1 MECQMRRYHK
11 NSNGFTMAEMLITV
25 AIIVILCGFG
35 FVAVIAH
42 QRNLKRMEMDET
54 AQEIFIAA
62 QNHLTAARASGQWS
76 SFLEKT
82 AAEGQVGSRGTVMSY
97 KPSDYDK
104 VSDADAESRK
114 FYYFTTE
121 SAEAVKNG
129 AEALILPEGSI
140 DETLRGHHFYVEYDA
155 ASGTVFGVF
164 YTDSDHPIT
173 EGDASK
179 AVSRT
184 DPDARRDYKVDGKRT
199 IIGYYGGALGELN
212 SPGDLY
218 APSVAVRN
226 AESLVLYVVD
236 KNYYRPVSSK
246 TGAPNFKTKLK
257 LTFEGVTSGEKAVK
271 EVDPSS
277 SSSQTD
283 AFSSAVLAEE
293 SEGTFNVVIPSSGA
307 SAQQTTAVKAEY
319 YAIVLDS
326 IVRKDGHF
334 ADLFPEFIPGE
345 DIRITATLTSDKAGE
360 DVSQTV
366 TVNSLFNSVKTEK
379 NLSGI
384 AASKTVVTVSNPRHL
399 ENLSSEVSG
408 VDFAA
413 AGKQIVKDTTVDTV
427 SVVRNLFW
435 DEDAEAEDVAKAQ
448 SQKETV
454 TAFLPAIASATGMES
469 PFGYYADGNQEIV
482 KGDIQVYSYTA
493 KKFGTGAVTS
503 EDAKAQISKGACY
516 GITNTAIQTF
526 EGNNHMLA
534 AFRFEGMQ
542 EAALINRAA
551 AVLKVSDLVI
561 ADATSCVTGE
571 VLNAS
576 DGSNAEMPTAALL
589 IAKANSGYAEN
600 NGASV
605 ENVQIVWYPEGTNK
619 DGITTG
625 NSAIAAAPDAEGTMV
640 YSENG
645 IASLLIG
652 SIDADQKLSV
662 EEGQTAQQ
670 GEPTKKF
677 TIKNVTIQAG
687 NFNTKKTVN
696 VGVEGNIAAGM
707 IGEIRSGAVTI
718 DGSKEAGDADTSEN
732 NWKNNCKINGK
743 LILNAM
749 KGTDPVAGGLIGKV
763 ADTVTNQEDLILQ
776 KVYLEANTLQMNGL
790 QKGSQSI
797 GILGGLIGSVEGGK
811 SVKAEDTDLI
821 AKNVNVGIAENSQ
834 EWNAGTTGGII
845 GSVTG
850 GTKAELKNV
859 RFTSVNSL
867 LGGKKA
873 AGGVIGNFASG
884 EGVLESVH
892 VLATGQNENTAEGSS
907 GKTTK
912 TFRDLNITLGQEQP
926 SLTVTADQT
935 VMGSSAGGFFGAVTD
950 HALQL
955 SIRKS
960 SLKTISLNAESMG
973 AGGSAKGTGNADLI
987 VTGTNVGGLIGYCAD
1002 KAITIGDTNSND
1014 EVILTVQGNF
1024 TLGENDKKA
1033 GNAGGLIGKIGNSAS
1048 GGTKVSVIIQNV
1060 PLTVRTM
1067 TAYAEG
1073 SNGKEGTVGGFIG
1086 NAATNVSGITLKD
1099 CNLSANSVNLGAI
1112 EAASENAVKAAGGA
1126 IGRISSG
1133 TAKLENLTVLTPKA
1147 DADCGEGAEDNYIKV
1162 TASQG
1167 KAGGLAGVA
1176 ESGTESLQITN
1187 AAVSGSGTNDQIE
1200 AGSSAGG
1207 LAGETQ
1213 AAATSI
1219 SNSMASMYVRSEGNG
1234 GNVGGSSSTDGAGGL
1249 IGSASGTVTIQ
1260 SSYSGGRTSKN
1271 EENKPAYQDKES
1283 GQGRYN
1289 VFLVSGSGAA
1299 GGLVGKS
1306 TGTLNITN
1314 AYSTSSV
1321 KVNGA
1326 TSAAGGLIGD
1336 AQSLTAGNTY
1346 CTGRVYGASGTNTGS
1361 STSSEST
1368 ANYGYYAGKLGS
1380 ISSSGS
1386 GRSNTNY
1393 YLKGMDGAPQ
1403 GAVGTLNGNSTNI
1416 QLAETILTSADYYTE
1431 KCPLKLNESS
1441 ASVYYYDSS
1450 STQEAAHYENNK
1462 TVYPFKTV
1470 INTSHARALYN
1481 PNTGIKNEGA
1491 DENRYSQIG
1500 DWEVPAKAAAT
1511 EFGPYALIYYER
1523 IWNSDT
1529 KQLDPTFYYHGYA
1542 IPDGV
1547 SATDGSVQYTEI
1559 KTPDDKL
1566 PAGETWN
1573 DHHLLTSSERY
1584 VAEDGYLLLVS
1595 NETIRKAG
1603 GESGLS
1609 LHART
1614 SQSVDNTSVN
1624 DLRYWDIIDNLSAL
1638 NKYEC
1643 SEFNGYTA
1651 YDLGLI
1657 TKINDNYFIPNTE
1670 NKFGLGI
1677 TIWETKFKEDKNEW
1691 VAEAGFTYT
1700 TFFADAVRGADNG
1713 RLQSVSKSW
1722 SWNAGTISGMENLA
1736 QASIR
1741 SARQLKEWTRF
1752 DNNND
1757 GFLSNQKE
1765 VIIEQQF
1772 DITFDSQK
1780 VKFYQ
1785 NGKEVTD
1792 ENEYSSPT
1800 IKTIGTSKGG
1810 TFRSTLRPGREA
1822 NSADYYVLDGLN
1834 NPLVGTGPGVH
1845 GGTVCNLQITNM
1857 NALYVIGK
1865 VQDKNGNISTPDFN
1879 GSVHDIYVKNSE
1891 LTDGVIKEIRQAHVY
1906 ACKIQHTKITNNGF
1920 SQSIGNAS
1928 KVSDCTLE
1936 DVEIGQNGFV
1946 ETIGIDG
1953 TSTVMNC
1960 TITNAKIGGDGFTRE
1975 IKINSKVENCRISD
1989 AEITGNGFAE
1999 TIGNDGASTVTNCT
2013 ITNAQIGEDGFAQEI
2028 KNSSKVE
2035 NCRISDAEITGNGF
2049 ARTIGNDGASEL
2061 TTCAITNAT
2070 IGGNGFIHQ
2079 MNSGKVSEC
2088 KIVNATIGENGFIN
2102 QYAGTVTDCGIYA
2115 DIAQYDANQI
2125 KHYKPYKSKNGT
2137 YDYVAIG
2144 IQPDGTRSKE
2154 FIVGFAKEPKVG
2166 GASIKRCYIA
2176 GSLSG
2181 AADVSGFTG
2190 RADQG
2195 AELNN
2200 NYANVVIEAGREAY
2214 GFAKEIV
2221 EYNAKIQNCH
2231 ALGVIRKAQN
2241 ASGFVGSI
2249 TNGTVSDNYAAF
2261 WTVSA
2266 DTWYPFYES
2275 KTGGNKSNNY
2285 YLAECSINTSTGTPN
2300 TPDYNTNGVQGKTYQ
2315 ELSALNISGQK
2326 KATSANTKAYYKF
2339 MPNDTAHSVYPYP
2352 MPADM
2357 TAYGDWSYYHLGAAT
2372 LVYYEKID
2380 DQYYLH
2386 GMTADANGTEYMTI
2400 PDTLLNET
2408 GKTVTDDGYLLIL
2421 KDIGNEAGS
2430 YSISFENV
2438 YGGNVSGT
2446 YTIGSEDAGKAFAKA
2461 SDALLTSAIKK
2472 ALGTKLDCTIY
2483 QFDPAN
2489 YVELNKNDFSA
2500 LDTYAQYSGGVGL
2513 TVRKESNL
2521 IAKFSFLPIF
2531 ADTVTAPTVQNVNDK
2546 TEISFASV
2554 QKDAAQDGADYVIRS
2569 ARQLKLLSY
2578 WDGKAL
2584 GGSGNWKN
2592 QFDAD
2597 PAKRYSYL
2605 SSTNA
2610 GYKNHLV
2617 IRQDMDL
2624 QAPDTSGILFENID
2638 GTYKGQTYT
2647 VTGESTAKPV
2657 KLSGLTVDFAGKIAP
2672 SGMISSLIIEGAWY
2686 KLDSEDQKRT
2696 DVISASNDLKSEGR
2710 SNEFVRYNCGTISD
2724 VTIQN
2729 SDLGT
2734 GGLVYQNE
2742 YAKPSENAGD
2752 DYRSGVIQNCV
2763 IRNSDV
2769 KGAGLVWKNLG
2780 GSITDS
2786 SVENC
2791 KTGFAG
2797 FVQKNVSNP
2806 LGKDASGNETYAKA
2820 VVDNC
2825 SVKNIVAAGNGF
2837 AGNNTGVKPT
2847 QSFSSTEEQAFASCR
2862 AEIRNC
2868 SVVNGMISGYGF
2880 VYEIETNGLVEN
2892 CQIYGDKPQ
2901 YEAYLSEAAAW
2912 TGEQVNRRYYPYTDR
2927 TEQKKKAYELVTLT
2941 VRTDNFSGAGFAGK
2955 NDEKSGITNCSVTG
2969 VIDWENKKPLA
2980 GFIDDN
2986 KGNIT
2991 GSCNNV
2997 IMGSKNNN
3005 ADGKASGFVNDN
3017 EGSIS
3022 FCHTLGTIEGNRSI
3036 AGFSMDNKEGNISC
3050 SYSAMWSYKA
3060 KKYSLFALDNA
3071 VGTFTSCYALS
3082 NIDGTEDNGITK
3094 VTAETLKSKTEQL
3107 SGVTAGTTVKTVAYG
3122 QLNTSLN
3129 ETSEYPFPCG
3139 SSITNYGDWKENVIV
3154 PGKEKTVT
3162 LLAGSNAAF
3171 AGEAIPALMSE
3182 EMADEDILQEEGPQE
3197 IQAVLGEDETELN
3210 LSEFVPQMKGWKLLG
3225 WLITSPSELSASEKT
3240 TTVSDVVTKIN
3251 KLSDGD
3257 AEASGSSKAVYE
3269 LETGTKSYHYA
3280 PDAVITVTEDM
3291 TLSAVW
3297 VPDDDT
3303 IEKAK
3308 DGTLRMDENGNILED
3323 KNEAES
3329 TGTTETSEAGATESS
3344 TAGTT
3349 ETPEEGATESSTAGT
3364 TETPEAGTTESST
3377 AGTTETPEEGATES
3391 ATTGTTESPEEG
3403 TTESSTTGTT
3413 EMSETES
3420 TESMELSSSGTETSA
3435 E

>member
-82 AAEGQVGSRGTVMSY
+82 AAEGQDGSRGTAMSY
-97 KPSDYDK
+97 DPSDYNRA
-104 VSDADAESRK
+104 SDADAESRK

-173 EGDASK
+173 ADDAT
-179 AVSRT
+179 AVSLSRT

-246 TGAPNFKTKLK
+246 EGAQNFQTKLK
-257 LTFEGVTSGEKAVK
+257 LTFEGVTSGKKAVK

-277 SSSQTD
+277 PSSQTD

-293 SEGTFNVVIPSSGA
+293 SEGTFNVVIPSSGV

-384 AASKTVVTVSNPRHL
+384 ASKTVVTVSNPRHL

-408 VDFAA
+408 VDFAV

-427 SVVRNLFW
+427 SIVRNLFW
-435 DEDAEAEDVAKAQ
+435 DEDAEAENVAKAQ
-448 SQKETV
+448 NQKETV

-469 PFGYYADGNQEIV
+469 PFGYYADGNQEIA

-503 EDAKAQISKGACY
+503 EDAKATISKGACY

-576 DGSNAEMPTAALL
+576 NGSNAEMPTAALL

-662 EEGQTAQQ
+662 EEGQTVQQ
-670 GEPTKKF
+670 GEPSKKF
-677 TIKNVTIQAG
+677 IIKNVTIQAG

-707 IGEIRSGAVTI
+707 IGEIKSGAVTI

-732 NWKNNCKINGK
+732 NWKTNCKINGK
-743 LILNAM
+743 LTLNAV

-776 KVYLEANTLQMNGL
+776 KVYLEADTLQMNGL
-790 QKGSQSI
+790 RKEGQST

-811 SVKAEDTDLI
+811 SVKVEEADLI
-821 AKNVNVGIAENSQ
+821 AKNVHVGIAENSQ
-834 EWNAGTTGGII
+834 EWNAGTAGGVI
-845 GSVTG
+845 GSVIG

-884 EGVLESVH
+884 EGTLESVH
-892 VLATGQNENTAEGSS
+892 VLATGQNENAAEGSS
-907 GKTTK
+907 GKITK
-912 TFRDLNITLGQEQP
+912 TFRDLNITVGQEQP
-926 SLTVTADQT
+926 SLTVAVDQT
-935 VMGSSAGGFFGAVTD
+935 VMDSSAGGFFGAVTD
-950 HALQL
+950 HASQL

-973 AGGSAKGTGNADLI
+973 AGGSAKGTGNADLT

-1002 KAITIGDTNSND
+1002 KITTIGDTNSND
-1014 EVILTVQGNF
+1014 EVILTVLGNF
-1024 TLGENDKKA
+1024 TLGKKDKKA
-1033 GNAGGLIGKIGNSAS
+1033 GNTGGLIGKIGNSAS
-1048 GGTKVSVIIQNV
+1048 GGTNVSVTIQNV

-1133 TAKLENLTVLTPKA
+1133 KAVLENLTVLTPKA

-1167 KAGGLAGVA
+1167 KAGGLVGVA
-1176 ESGTESLQITN
+1176 ESGTESLQIAN

-1213 AAATSI
+1213 ADATSI

-1260 SSYSGGRTSKN
+1260 NSYSGGRTSKN

-1321 KVNGA
+1321 KANGA

-1361 STSSEST
+1361 STSSGST

-1431 KCPLKLNESS
+1431 NCPLKLNKSS
-1441 ASVYYYDSS
+1441 VSVYYYDSS
-1450 STQEAAHYENNK
+1450 STQEAAHYANNR

-1470 INTSHARALYN
+1470 IDTSSFARALYN

-1491 DENRYSQIG
+1491 DKNRYSQIG

-1523 IWNSDT
+1523 IWNPDT

-1906 ACKIQHTKITNNGF
+1906 ACKIQHTIITNNGF

-1975 IKINSKVENCRISD
+1975 IKINSNVENCRISD

-1999 TIGNDGASTVTNCT
+1999 TIGNDGISTVTNCT
-2013 ITNAQIGEDGFAQEI
+2013 IENAKIGEDGFAQEI
-2028 KNSSKVE
+2028 KNSSNVE

-2049 ARTIGNDGASEL
+2049 AETIGNGGASEL
-2061 TTCAITNAT
+2061 TNCTITNAT
-2070 IGGNGFIHQ
+2070 IGENGFIHQ
-2079 MNSGKVSEC
+2079 MNSGKVSAC

-2115 DIAQYDANQI
+2115 DKAQYDANQI

-2154 FIVGFAKEPKVG
+2154 FIVGFAKEPTVWN
-2166 GASIKRCYIA
+2166 ASIEKCYVA
-2176 GSLSG
+2176 GSLYG
-2181 AADVSGFTG
+2181 DADVSGFTG
-2190 RADQG
+2190 RTDIG
-2195 AELNN
+2195 ANLNN
-2200 NYANVVIEAGREAY
+2200 NYANVVIEAGQEAY
-2214 GFAKEIV
+2214 GFAQKIV
-2221 EYNAKIQNCH
+2221 ESNAKIQNCH

-2275 KTGGNKSNNY
+2275 KTGGSKSNNY

-2339 MPNDTAHSVYPYP
+2339 MPNDTAHSVYSYP

-2386 GMTADANGTEYMTI
+2386 GVTADANGTEYMAI

-2421 KDIGNEAGS
+2421 EDTGNEADS
-2430 YSISFENV
+2430 YSISFDNAI
-2438 YGGNVSGT
+2438 GGNPSDKC
-2446 YTIGSEDAGKAFAKA
+2446 TIESEDANKAFAKA
-2461 SDALLTSAIKK
+2461 NDALTSAIKK

-2483 QFDPAN
+2483 QFDPTK
-2489 YVELNKNDFSA
+2489 YVKLNKNGFSA

-2513 TVRKESNL
+2513 TVTQGSNL
-2521 IAKFSFLPIF
+2521 MAKFSFLPIF
-2531 ADTVTAPTVQNVNDK
+2531 ADMVTAPTVQNVNGK

-2554 QKDAAQDGADYVIRS
+2554 QKDAAQDGADYIIRS
-2569 ARQLKLLSY
+2569 ARQLELLSD
-2578 WDGKAL
+2578 WDEKAL
-2584 GGSGNWKN
+2584 RNN
-2592 QFDAD
+2592 FDKD
-2597 PAKRYSYL
+2597 LAKRYSYL
-2605 SSTNA
+2605 SSTNT

-2806 LGKDASGNETYAKA
+2806 LGKDTDGNAVYARA

-2825 SVKNIVAAGNGF
+2825 SVRNIVAAGNGF
-2837 AGNNTGVKPT
+2837 AGNNTGVEPMAP
-2847 QSFSSTEEQAFASCR
+2847 FSSTEESCR

-2868 SVVNGMISGYGF
+2868 SVVNGVISGYGF
-2880 VYEIETNGLVEN
+2880 AYENEENGFIEN
-2892 CQIYGDKPQ
+2892 CQIYGDKSQ
-2901 YEAYLSEAAAW
+2901 YEEYLTEAATW

-2997 IMGSKNNN
+2997 IMGSRDNN
-3005 ADGKASGFVNDN
+3005 AGGKASGFVTDN

-3022 FCHTLGTIEGNRSI
+3022 FCHTLGTIEGNSKI
-3036 AGFSMDNKEGNISC
+3036 AGFTLENIGKISH

-3060 KKYSLFALDNA
+3060 SNYSLFAPVNTG
-3071 VGTFTSCYALS
+3071 GTFASCYALS
-3082 NIDGTEDNGITK
+3082 NSDGMEANGITN
-3094 VTAETLKSKTEQL
+3094 VATETLKSKTEL
-3107 SGVTAGTTVKTVAYG
+3107 SGVTAGTAVKTVAYG
-3122 QLNTSLN
+3122 QLNTGLN
-3129 ETSEYPFPCG
+3129 EKSEYPFPCG

-3182 EMADEDILQEEGPQE
+3182 EIADEDILQEEGPQE

-3225 WLITSPSELSASEKT
+3225 WLITSPSELSASETT

-3251 KLSDGD
+3251 KISDGD

-3323 KNEAES
+3323 ENEAES
-3329 TGTTETSEAGATESS
+3329 TGTTETS
-3344 TAGTT
+3344 
-3349 ETPEEGATESSTAGT
+3349 
-3364 TETPEAGTTESST
+3364 EAGTTESST
-3377 AGTTETPEEGATES
+3377 AGTTETPEEGTTESSTAGTTETPEEGTTES

-3413 EMSETES
+3413 EMSETGA
-3420 TESMELSSSGTETSA
+3420 TEPTELSSSGTETSA

>member
-82 AAEGQVGSRGTVMSY
+82 AAEGQDGSRGTAISY
-97 KPSDYDK
+97 ERSDYDK
-104 VSDADAESRK
+104 ASDADAESRK

-121 SAEAVKNG
+121 NTAVKNE

-173 EGDASK
+173 EVDAK

-184 DPDARRDYKVDGKRT
+184 EPNDRRDYKADGKRT

-246 TGAPNFKTKLK
+246 TGAQNFKTKLK
-257 LTFEGVTSGEKAVK
+257 LTFEGVTSGKKAVK
-271 EVDPSS
+271 EVDPSDL
-277 SSSQTD
+277 SSQTD

-293 SEGTFNVVIPSSGA
+293 SDGTFDVVIPSSGA
-307 SAQQTTAVKAEY
+307 SAQQTKAVKAEY

-345 DIRITATLTSDKAGE
+345 DIRITVTLTSDKAGE

-379 NLSGI
+379 DGI

-408 VDFAA
+408 VDFEEN
-413 AGKQIVKDTTVDTV
+413 QIVKDTTVDTV

-435 DEDAEAEDVAKAQ
+435 DKDAEAENVAKAQ
-448 SQKETV
+448 NQKETV

-469 PFGYYADGNQEIV
+469 PFGYYADGNRAIA
-482 KGDIQVYSYTA
+482 KSDIQVYSYTA

-503 EDAKAQISKGACY
+503 EDTKAQISKGACY

-625 NSAIAAAPDAEGTMV
+625 NSAITAATDAEGTMV

-662 EEGQTAQQ
+662 EEGQTVQQ
-670 GEPTKKF
+670 GEPSKKF
-677 TIKNVTIQAG
+677 IIKNVTIQAG

-718 DGSKEAGDADTSEN
+718 DGLKEAGDADTSEN

-743 LILNAM
+743 LTLNAM

-763 ADTVTNQEDLILQ
+763 ADTVTSQEDLILQ
-776 KVYLEANTLQMNGL
+776 KVYLEADTLQMNGL
-790 QKGSQSI
+790 RKEGQST

-834 EWNAGTTGGII
+834 EWNAGTAGGII

-859 RFTSVNSL
+859 RFTSVNSR
-867 LGGKKA
+867 LGGKQA

-884 EGVLESVH
+884 EGTLESVH

-935 VMGSSAGGFFGAVTD
+935 ATNSSAGGFFGAVTD

-973 AGGSAKGTGNADLI
+973 AGGSAKGTGNADLT

-1048 GGTKVSVIIQNV
+1048 GGTKVSVTIQNV

-1086 NAATNVSGITLKD
+1086 NAATDVSDVTLKD

-1133 TAKLENLTVLTPKA
+1133 KAVLENLTVLTAKA

-1167 KAGGLAGVA
+1167 KAGGLVGVA
-1176 ESGTESLQITN
+1176 ESGTASLQITN

-1213 AAATSI
+1213 ATATSI

-1249 IGSASGTVTIQ
+1249 IGSASGAVTIQ
-1260 SSYSGGRTSKN
+1260 NSYSGGRTSKN

-1321 KVNGA
+1321 KANGA

-1450 STQEAAHYENNK
+1450 STQEAAHYANNR

-1470 INTSHARALYN
+1470 IDTSSFARALYN

-1523 IWNSDT
+1523 IWNPDT

-1595 NETIRKAG
+1595 KDVLKANEI
-1603 GESGLS
+1603 
-1609 LHART
+1609 
-1614 SQSVDNTSVN
+1614 SQWTLKLYPSAYVEKNINSNDNWKSKSIS
-1624 DLRYWDIIDNLSAL
+1624 DLSAL
-1638 NKYEC
+1638 K
-1643 SEFNGYTA
+1643 YTA
-1651 YDLGLI
+1651 FSADCTEFSNYEAYNISSYTTLTDEKWFI
-1657 TKINDNYFIPNTE
+1657 TPKSDDS
-1670 NKFGLGI
+1670 FGSGI
-1677 TIWETKFKEDKNEW
+1677 IIKKGEEEK
-1691 VAEAGFTYT
+1691 AGFTYT
-1700 TFFADAVRGADNG
+1700 PLFADAVRGADDG
-1713 RLQSVSKSW
+1713 KLQTVAR
-1722 SWNAGTISGMENLA
+1722 SWNLEHVTDSNKSSIAQVIVRSAKQLENLV
-1736 QASIR
+1736 S
-1741 SARQLKEWTRF
+1741 F
-1752 DNNND
+1752 DNSLD
-1757 GFLSNQKE
+1757 GFLSN
-1765 VIIEQQF
+1765 
-1772 DITFDSQK
+1772 
-1780 VKFYQ
+1780 
-1785 NGKEVTD
+1785 NGKRITVEQRLDVTYD
-1792 ENEYSSPT
+1792 NDKVTFYKNGNVNTENQIYGSPT
-1800 IKTIGTSKGG
+1800 FNAIGQGIGG
-1810 TFRSTLRPGREA
+1810 TFRSSLRPGKDE
-1822 NSADYYVLDGLN
+1822 NSKDYYVLDGLN

-1999 TIGNDGASTVTNCT
+1999 TIGNGGASELTNCT
-2013 ITNAQIGEDGFAQEI
+2013 IANAKIGEDGFAQEI

-2049 ARTIGNDGASEL
+2049 AETIGNDGASEL
-2061 TTCAITNAT
+2061 TNCAITNAT
-2070 IGGNGFIHQ
+2070 IGENGFIHQ

-2088 KIVNATIGENGFIN
+2088 KIVNATIGKNGFIN

-2115 DIAQYDANQI
+2115 DKAQYDANQI

-2144 IQPDGTRSKE
+2144 IQPDGTRSSE
-2154 FIVGFAKEPKVG
+2154 FIVGFAKEPTVWN
-2166 GASIKRCYIA
+2166 ASIEKCYVA
-2176 GSLSG
+2176 GSLYG

-2190 RADQG
+2190 RTDIG
-2195 AELNN
+2195 ANLNN
-2200 NYANVVIEAGREAY
+2200 NYANVVIESGQEAY
-2214 GFAKEIV
+2214 GFAQEIV
-2221 EYNAKIQNCH
+2221 NYNAKIQNCH
-2231 ALGVIRKAQN
+2231 SLGVIRKAQN

-2275 KTGGNKSNNY
+2275 KTGGSNSNNY

-2386 GMTADANGTEYMTI
+2386 GVTADANGTEYMTI

-2408 GKTVTDDGYLLIL
+2408 GKTVADDGYLLIL

-2438 YGGNVSGT
+2438 YGGNASGT

-2489 YVELNKNDFSA
+2489 YVELNKDGFSA

-2513 TVRKESNL
+2513 TVTQGSNL
-2521 IAKFSFLPIF
+2521 MAKFSFLPIF
-2531 ADTVTAPTVQNVNDK
+2531 ADTVTAPMVQNVNGK
-2546 TEISFASV
+2546 TEISFALV
-2554 QKDAAQDGADYVIRS
+2554 QKDAAQDGANYIIRS

-2578 WDGKAL
+2578 WDGKKL
-2584 GGSGNWKN
+2584 GDSDSWNN
-2592 QFDAD
+2592 FDAD

-2624 QAPDTSGILFENID
+2624 QAPDTSGILFENVD

-2657 KLSGLTVDFAGKIAP
+2657 KLSGLQVDFAGKIAP
-2672 SGMISSLIIEGAWY
+2672 SGTISSLIIEGARY
-2686 KLDSEDQKRT
+2686 ELDSEDQGRT
-2696 DVISASNDLKSEGR
+2696 DVISASNDLTSKGNG
-2710 SNEFVRYNCGTISD
+2710 NEFVRYNCGTISD
-2724 VTIQN
+2724 VIIQN

-2742 YAKPSENAGD
+2742 YVKPSESAGD

-2763 IRNSDV
+2763 IRNSEV
-2769 KGAGLVWKNLG
+2769 KGAGLAWKNLG
-2780 GSITDS
+2780 GRITNS

-2797 FVQKNVSNP
+2797 FVQKNVSQD
-2806 LGKDASGNETYAKA
+2806 LEKDASGNAVYAKA
-2820 VVDNC
+2820 VVDSC
-2825 SVKNIVAAGNGF
+2825 TVRNIVAAGNGF
-2837 AGNNTGVKPT
+2837 AGNNTGVEPMAP
-2847 QSFSSTEEQAFASCR
+2847 FSSTEESCR

-2868 SVVNGMISGYGF
+2868 SVVNGVISGYGF
-2880 VYEIETNGLVEN
+2880 AYENEENGFIEN
-2892 CQIYGDKPQ
+2892 CQIYGDKSQ
-2901 YEAYLSEAAAW
+2901 YEEYLTEAATW

-2997 IMGSKNNN
+2997 IMGSRDNN

-3022 FCHTLGTIEGNRSI
+3022 FCHTLGTIEGNSSI

-3060 KKYSLFALDNA
+3060 KKYSLFAPANA
-3071 VGTFTSCYALS
+3071 GGTFTSCYALLLDS
-3082 NIDGTEDNGITK
+3082 NGTEANGITK
-3094 VTAETLKSKTEQL
+3094 VTAETLKKKTEL
-3107 SGVTAGTTVKTVAYG
+3107 SGVTAGTAVKTVAYG

-3129 ETSEYPFPCG
+3129 EKSEYPFPCG
-3139 SSITNYGDWKENVIV
+3139 SSITNYGDWQENVTAS
-3154 PGKEKTVT
+3154 GNEKTVT

-3182 EMADEDILQEEGPQE
+3182 EIADEDILQEEGPRE

-3251 KLSDGD
+3251 KISDGD

-3303 IEKAK
+3303 VEKAK

-3329 TGTTETSEAGATESS
+3329 TGTTET
-3344 TAGTT
+3344 
-3349 ETPEEGATESSTAGT
+3349 PEE
-3364 TETPEAGTTESST
+3364 GTTESST
-3377 AGTTETPEEGATES
+3377 AGTTETPEEGTTEPSTAGTTEIPEEGTTEPSTAGTTETSEAGMTES
-3391 ATTGTTESPEEG
+3391 ATTGTTEV
-3403 TTESSTTGTT
+3403 
-3413 EMSETES
+3413 SETES
-3420 TESMELSSSGTETSA
+3420 TESTELSSSGTETSA